1 MQTSAFYSEV
11 GHGNRVL
18 ENQSR
23 LEMLPPR
30 LGGSVHPRVPSSH
43 RLGCSHGGTASSD
56 PGHLPA
62 RHKRRYFPG
71 LWGPVQGWHPVH
83 SAPPHGRHRP
93 PSRALLRKLPTRL
106 GQRGQRGVAWPW
118 RQKQSAPM
126 PALCT
131 EAAPLLGAVS
141 QAWCLSQTCHRP
153 ATAPGSGA
161 GWSRLLLSPAR
172 APGSTELCDT
182 LLSSRAHLCATSTE
196 DRSRPPPPSAASRTQ
211 QARAVY
217 LGPEGCGPL
226 GPQVRGGH
234 RPTPGRASPSQSG
247 SGHQPAFCGQL
258 GTPQLRTP
266 QLRSRTPAGG
276 PAGSEGPQPGGG
288 GAAGWS
294 CAVVGDR
301 RPPRPGRAD
310 GASSSQQGGAG
321 PPESLM
327 NINEQRRVKKINLPD
342 SPIGVVVTI

>member
-196 DRSRPPPPSAASRTQ
+196 DRSRPPPPPRPAGHSRQGLCIWDQKAAVHWGPRSAVATGQPRGEHLHH
-211 QARAVY
+211 RAA
-217 LGPEGCGPL
+217 LGTSLLFADSWGPHSCGPHSC
-226 GPQVRGGH
+226 GA
-234 RPTPGRASPSQSG
+234 GR
-247 SGHQPAFCGQL
+247 QL
-258 GTPQLRTP
+258 GVPPAQRGH
-266 QLRSRTPAGG
+266 SRGAGER
-276 PAGSEGPQPGGG
+276 PG
-288 GAAGWS
+288 GAALWW
-294 CAVVGDR
+294 VT
-301 RPPRPGRAD
+301 
-310 GASSSQQGGAG
+310 GGPHVPAELTGPAAHSRAG
-321 PPESLM
+321 PGLLSL
-327 NINEQRRVKKINLPD
+327 
-342 SPIGVVVTI
+342 

>member
-83 SAPPHGRHRP
+83 SAPPPHGRHRP

-118 RQKQSAPM
+118 RQKQSAPT

-196 DRSRPPPPSAASRTQ
+196 DRSRPPPLRGQQDTAGKGCVFGTRRLRSTGAPGPRWPQANPGESISITEQLWAPACFSRTAGDPTAAEQ
-211 QARAVY
+211 DASWGSRR
-217 LGPEGCGPL
+217 L
-226 GPQVRGGH
+226 RGATAG
-234 RPTPGRASPSQSG
+234 GRG
-247 SGHQPAFCGQL
+247 SGRVELRCG
-258 GTPQLRTP
+258 G
-266 QLRSRTPAGG
+266 
-276 PAGSEGPQPGGG
+276 
-288 GAAGWS
+288 
-294 CAVVGDR
+294 
-301 RPPRPGRAD
+301 
-310 GASSSQQGGAG
+310 
-321 PPESLM
+321 
-327 NINEQRRVKKINLPD
+327 
-342 SPIGVVVTI
+342 